1 MQCRTETKAWFYKF
15 WYLAVFSRVNWN
27 SLCSDNAEVTNWHLQ
42 EEKLFTRVV
51 YWCSTNQPS
60 LSSLVVHSL
69 LFIIFIG
76 ALTLLLFTCKKT
88 GKVFNHYYRRSEKKF
103 KTSFTVLRHNSM
115 TFRSETFIGKRNR
128 RVLQRLSRIVA
139 IWVLRITT
147 CMCEKTKQVKKLR
160 PEKNWRHRRFSKHSC
175 L

>member
-27 SLCSDNAEVTNWHLQ
+27 SLCSDNAEVTNWNLQ

-60 LSSLVVHSL
+60 LSALVVHSL
-69 LFIIFIG
+69 LFIIIIG

-88 GKVFNHYYRRSEKKF
+88 LWKS
-103 KTSFTVLRHNSM
+103 LIII
-115 TFRSETFIGKRNR
+115 IGVPKRNLKLLSLFYDTTR
-128 RVLQRLSRIVA
+128 WLLEAKHLKERETVVYYNVWVVL
-139 IWVLRITT
+139 
-147 CMCEKTKQVKKLR
+147 
-160 PEKNWRHRRFSKHSC
+160 
-175 L
+175 